1 MANYSSLMKSFKFMI
16 ILAACIK
23 IRPEK
28 EMVLTPLDSNP
39 NCFLAEQEDKQQ
51 RAKKAKSL
59 QQIQCC
65 ES

>member
-1 MANYSSLMKSFKFMI
+1 MI

-39 NCFLAEQEDKQQ
+39 NNFIAEQEDQQQ